1 MTKME
6 IAYMIKNRIVE
17 NINPKSIVLFGS
29 VARGVERED
38 SDIDILV
45 IWDEQK
51 DLPNVKRRILLRK
64 IIGMVESPLDVLT
77 CTSEELY
84 KALEDKNSF
93 TSRIIA
99 EGELIYGGF
108 N

>member
-6 IAYMIKNRIVE
+6 IAHTIKNRI
-17 NINPKSIVLFGS
+17 IKSIKPKSIVLFGS
-29 VARGVERED
+29 VARGIERED

-45 IWDEQK
+45 IWDEQRE
-51 DLPNVKRRILLRK
+51 LPNVKRRIILRK
-64 IIGMVESPLDVLT
+64 IIGMVESPLDILT

-93 TSRIIA
+93 TSKIVS
-99 EGELIYGGF
+99 EGELIYGRL